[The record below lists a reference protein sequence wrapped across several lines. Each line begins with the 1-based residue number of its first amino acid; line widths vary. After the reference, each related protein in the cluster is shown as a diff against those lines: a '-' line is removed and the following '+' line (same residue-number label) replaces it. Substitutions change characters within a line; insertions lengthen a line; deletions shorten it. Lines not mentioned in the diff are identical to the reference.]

1 MFWTSPDGIL
11 MQQEDVFR
19 CYNQMQEISADKTNL
34 FPYNPAP
41 SLTPIR
47 LIEPNV
53 YGNSLVTSAIIT
65 KRKRLQFS
73 ECDQDSDM
81 PVENRRG

>member
-1 MFWTSPDGIL
+1 MSFDGIF

-19 CYNQMQEISADKTNL
+19 CYNRMQEISMDETKL
-34 FPYNPAP
+34 FPHNPAS

-53 YGNSLVTSAIIT
+53 YGNSLVTSAINT
-65 KRKRLQFS
+65 KRKRLEFS
-73 ECDQDSDM
+73 ESDQDFDM
-81 PVENRRG
+81 SAEKRGR